1 MWAKVEQWR
10 QEQLEAGGTALSSHN
25 AVEFVDIGSGVGGVR
40 LMAALM
46 AGAEATGVGLSFECH
61 NAARKWH
68 LTCARAIPAM
78 STALTQQADRLLHG
92 DVLPLNATIAV
103 IATADVIFINNLL
116 FSEITHGTSLNA
128 SLAELLQAHAKETS
142 CIVTTTPL
150 TTVLSLA
157 TDTAEG
163 KAKGRF
169 LNNTASFSSQR
180 TQ

>member
-68 LTCARAIPAM
+68 LTCARAIPA
-78 STALTQQADRLLHG
+78 SHSSPRRHRQACPADALVPEASRRWQGHPSPGRHGRTGSRDRHS
-92 DVLPLNATIAV
+92 NIA
-103 IATADVIFINNLL
+103 
-116 FSEITHGTSLNA
+116 
-128 SLAELLQAHAKETS
+128 
-142 CIVTTTPL
+142 
-150 TTVLSLA
+150 
-157 TDTAEG
+157 
-163 KAKGRF
+163 
-169 LNNTASFSSQR
+169 
-180 TQ
+180 